1 MTCYSVEPR
10 ERCCRDEP
18 ALDINGDIID
28 FPVANNNS
36 ASFKFKQKIIGQTG
50 NGSTKG
56 VKIMV
61 PLRYLSN
68 FWRTLEIPLINCDI
82 SLQLKWSRN
91 NQNPTFQINDAKL
104 YDPSSL
110 YSNDTSSRRH
120 KTP

>member
-1 MTCYSVEPR
+1 MNQ

-18 ALDINGDIID
+18 VLDINGDIID

-68 FWRTLEIPLINCDI
+68 FWRPLEIPLINGDI